1 MAFSLHKK
9 KTTMRGEI
17 FFFSAQQL
25 LFVKPDNK
33 SFKKLSHFQLGL
45 NENFSSSLSSS
56 SSSSHFYAKIISH
69 KKIISLLH
77 KRIMSLRKIV
87 CRIIMMTIADDN
99 FYFSQ
104 FSLSFPFNLKTQ
116 KGGDSSRDLW
126 VILAELYSAF
136 IEMRSFPVIQDS
148 RRMAKNYCG
157 CCEIAAFILSW
168 HEYSNFNQQEQIFE
182 FSFND
187 FNRIFSNFYTMVSTL
202 HALLIFV
209 YFISIWFLFY
219 ICWKPR
225 FYQAPEIENTKN
237 FINFCFSYKI
247 CFLEWRDKKTI
258 WIQSDDFHCVWKYWI
273 WQKFFL
279 ISIQAKKW
287 RRFPFF
293 VVHKDF

>member
-1 MAFSLHKK
+1 MKTFHLHCHHHH
-9 KTTMRGEI
+9 RPLI
-17 FFFSAQQL
+17 FMQKSSHT
-25 LFVKPDNK
+25 KK
-33 SFKKLSHFQLGL
+33 SFHFFTSGLWVCGKLSVELLWWRLLMTTFIFLSFLYHLFLSIWRL
-45 NENFSSSLSSS
+45 RKAEILREISEWFLRNFIQLSSKCEV
-56 SSSSHFYAKIISH
+56 F
-69 KKIISLLH
+69 
-77 KRIMSLRKIV
+77 
-87 CRIIMMTIADDN
+87 
-99 FYFSQ
+99 Q
-104 FSLSFPFNLKTQ
+104 
-116 KGGDSSRDLW
+116 
-126 VILAELYSAF
+126 E
-136 IEMRSFPVIQDS
+136 IQDS

-187 FNRIFSNFYTMVSTL
+187 FNRIFPNFYTMVSTL

-225 FYQAPEIENTKN
+225 FYQASEIENTKN

-247 CFLEWRDKKTI
+247 CFLEWRYKTK
-258 WIQSDDFHCVWKYWI
+258 QSEFNRMIFTVCENI
-273 WQKFFL
+273 EFGRNFFL